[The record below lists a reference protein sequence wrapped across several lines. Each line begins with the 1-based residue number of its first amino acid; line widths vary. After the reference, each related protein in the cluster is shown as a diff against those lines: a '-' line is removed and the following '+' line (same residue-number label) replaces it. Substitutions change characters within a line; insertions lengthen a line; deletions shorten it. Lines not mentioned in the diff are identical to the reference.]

1 MLLCSHA
8 CQLYLDRV
16 IETLGEDMLLI
27 WRRSVGISLRWIF
40 VSPSAGAGL
49 GECGGRRDTDT
60 HHSVGRGGSHGEG
73 FSGEN
78 K

>member
-1 MLLCSHA
+1 
-8 CQLYLDRV
+8 
-16 IETLGEDMLLI
+16 MLLI
-27 WRRSVGISLRWIF
+27 WRRRVGISLRWIF

-60 HHSVGRGGSHGEG
+60 HHSVGRGGSNGEG